1 MIHKLLCSHSQ
12 GLLLLI
18 YRHTNVCVFAHV
30 CRRLDGWR
38 LHRRQAATDAAL
50 LRTAQRLGSET
61 GKRDHTRSE
70 DRRGGGFFTLGTKVR
85 CKPFHPRVKRV
96 KG

>member
-30 CRRLDGWR
+30 CRRLDGVAAAP
-38 LHRRQAATDAAL
+38 QA
-50 LRTAQRLGSET
+50 GS
-61 GKRDHTRSE
+61 D
-70 DRRGGGFFTLGTKVR
+70 
-85 CKPFHPRVKRV
+85 
-96 KG
+96 

>member
-30 CRRLDGWR
+30 CRRLAIDGGSC
-38 LHRRQAATDAAL
+38 
-50 LRTAQRLGSET
+50 TAGRQRLTPLCCVRHSDWAARRARET
-61 GKRDHTRSE
+61 TRGAKGRRVFYPRDKS
-70 DRRGGGFFTLGTKVR
+70 KM
-85 CKPFHPRVKRV
+85 
-96 KG
+96 

>member
-30 CRRLDGWR
+30 CRRLDGAAAPQ
-38 LHRRQAATDAAL
+38 RQAATDAAL

-61 GKRDHTRSE
+61 GKRDHTRGAKI
-70 DRRGGGFFTLGTKVR
+70 GGAAVFLPSGQK
-85 CKPFHPRVKRV
+85 
-96 KG
+96 

>member
-30 CRRLDGWR
+30 CRRLDGGGC
-38 LHRRQAATDAAL
+38 
-50 LRTAQRLGSET
+50 TAGRQRLTPLSVVYGAAIGQRDGGEQERPQA
-61 GKRDHTRSE
+61 KRRSPS
-70 DRRGGGFFTLGTKVR
+70 GGANFTHG
-85 CKPFHPRVKRV
+85 
-96 KG
+96 

>member
-30 CRRLDGWR
+30 CRRLAIDGGSC
-38 LHRRQAATDAAL
+38 
-50 LRTAQRLGSET
+50 TAGRQRLTPLCCVRHSDWAARRARET
-61 GKRDHTRSE
+61 TRGAKI
-70 DRRGGGFFTLGTKVR
+70 DGAAGFLPSGQK
-85 CKPFHPRVKRV
+85 
-96 KG
+96 

>member
-30 CRRLDGWR
+30 CRRLDGGGC
-38 LHRRQAATDAAL
+38 
-50 LRTAQRLGSET
+50 TAGRQRLTPLCCVRHS
-61 GKRDHTRSE
+61 DWAARSTTA
-70 DRRGGGFFTLGTKVR
+70 RGATNFYPKN
-85 CKPFHPRVKRV
+85 CY
-96 KG
+96 

>member
-30 CRRLDGWR
+30 SVDGVDGAAAP
-38 LHRRQAATDAAL
+38 QA
-50 LRTAQRLGSET
+50 GS
-61 GKRDHTRSE
+61 D
-70 DRRGGGFFTLGTKVR
+70 
-85 CKPFHPRVKRV
+85 
-96 KG
+96 

>member
-30 CRRLDGWR
+30 CRRLDGGGC
-38 LHRRQAATDAAL
+38 
-50 LRTAQRLGSET
+50 TAGRQRLTPLCCVRHSDWAARRARET
-61 GKRDHTRSE
+61 THAERRSAGRRFFYPRDKS
-70 DRRGGGFFTLGTKVR
+70 KM
-85 CKPFHPRVKRV
+85 
-96 KG
+96 

>member
-30 CRRLDGWR
+30 CRRLDAVR
-38 LHRRQAATDAAL
+38 AAAQLHRRQAATDAAL
-50 LRTAQRLGSET
+50 LCTAQRLGSEIDN
-61 GKRDHTRSE
+61 RARREVNFFTRSAKGCYE
-70 DRRGGGFFTLGTKVR
+70 KFTLFTRG
-85 CKPFHPRVKRV
+85 
-96 KG
+96 

>member
-1 MIHKLLCSHSQ
+1 MIHKLLCSQSQ

-61 GKRDHTRSE
+61 GKRDHTRGAKI
-70 DRRGGGFFTLGTKVR
+70 GGAAAFLRSGQK
-85 CKPFHPRVKRV
+85 
-96 KG
+96 